1 MNVSLYNDTED
12 HADLKLRPSVTDVSS
27 MCEKIINK
35 ARYYSVAIMY
45 FSCNKKGRY
54 IFLCILHIL
63 EGYARNFA
71 WEELGRELDRDRK
84 TFRVC
89 ICMLPRYQS
98 CEHITFQKYSATS
111 EYNRD
116 KKIP

>member
-1 MNVSLYNDTED
+1 MQETV
-12 HADLKLRPSVTDVSS
+12 
-27 MCEKIINK
+27 
-35 ARYYSVAIMY
+35 
-45 FSCNKKGRY
+45 
-54 IFLCILHIL
+54 
-63 EGYARNFA
+63 

-111 EYNRD
+111 EYNHD
-116 KKIP
+116 KKNSITSCQLQWTFVFWGQVLA